1 MIRPWAPLL
10 AAVTL
15 VVLLAVPASAS
26 ATLHDD
32 FADSAADVSFTGKE
46 WGEVFP
52 ANLSSASKETGEPN
66 HAGFAGGHSVWT
78 SWQIF
83 DDVTVQAKACGAKGA
98 DLLIAVYTGN
108 AVNALTELASDSE
121 ENEAGCVTA
130 DFEAEAEGVYRI
142 AVDAKS
148 GPGSTAMSFR
158 IAQYAPNDDFAD
170 AVVLTELPTSEKV
183 DTRLATSEA
192 GEPESAGSGNS
203 VWYRW
208 TPSENGV
215 ATVYNC
221 DFWPSADYTV
231 FTGGALGE
239 LTQVATGEGG
249 GSTCANNEG
258 AEFEAEEGI
267 TYSVRV
273 EGFPGK
279 GYELE
284 TGFGWTPEAPAGEE
298 EPSLL
303 TPEPGSTQSTSAAL
317 ALAPASVQAPSK
329 PQRKKPKCAKA
340 KKGKKKAK
348 ASKRRRACKPSF

>member
-1 MIRPWAPLL
+1 MGILL
-10 AAVTL
+10 VLAL
-15 VVLLAVPASAS
+15 VACATVPASAS
-26 ATLHDD
+26 ATLHDN
-32 FADSAADVSFTGKE
+32 FADSAADVSFTSKE

-52 ANLSSASKETGEPN
+52 ANLSPAGKETGEPN

-83 DDVTVQAKACGAKGA
+83 DNVTVQAKACGAKGA

-148 GPGSTAMSFR
+148 SPGTSPMSFR
-158 IAQYAPNDDFAD
+158 IAQYAANDDFSN
-170 AVVLTELPTSEKV
+170 AVVLTELPTTEEV

-192 GEPESAGSGNS
+192 EEPAGAGSGNS
-203 VWYRW
+203 VWYQW

-215 ATVYNC
+215 AQVYNC

-231 FTGGALGE
+231 YTGSALGE

-249 GSTCANNEG
+249 SNTCANNEE
-258 AEFEAEEGI
+258 AEFEAEEGT

-284 TGFGWTPEAPAGEE
+284 TGFGWTPEAPALKET
-298 EPSLL
+298 PSLL
-303 TPEPGSTQSTSAAL
+303 TPEPGSTQSSSASPAL
-317 ALAPASVQAPSK
+317 AAASTQAAPQP
-329 PQRKKPKCAKA
+329 RRKPKCGKH
-340 KKGKKKAK
+340 KKGKKKAAK
-348 ASKRRRACKPSF
+348 AAKRRRACKR

>member
-1 MIRPWAPLL
+1 MIRRFAPLL
-10 AAVTL
+10 AAAL
-15 VVLLAVPASAS
+15 VVLLAIPASAS
-26 ATLHDD
+26 ATLHND
-32 FADSAADVSFTGKE
+32 FAESAADVSFTGKE

-52 ANLSSASKETGEPN
+52 ANLSSASKESGEPN

-83 DDVTVQAKACGAKGA
+83 DEATVQVKACGAKGA

-108 AVNALTELASDSE
+108 AVNALTELASDNE
-121 ENEAGCVTA
+121 ENAAGCVTA

-148 GPGSTAMSFR
+148 SPGTSPVTFR
-158 IAQYAPNDDFAD
+158 IAKYAANDDFAN
-170 AVVLTELPTSEKV
+170 AVVLTELPTTEKV

-192 GEPESAGSGNS
+192 GEPAAAGSGNS

-221 DFWPSADYTV
+221 DFWPSADYV
-231 FTGGALGE
+231 VYTGGALEE
-239 LTQVATGEGG
+239 LSQVATGEGG
-249 GSTCANNEG
+249 GNTCASGEA
-258 AEFEAEEGI
+258 AEFEAEEGT
-267 TYSVRV
+267 TYSIRV

-279 GYELE
+279 GYELQ
-284 TGFGWTPEAPAGEE
+284 TGFGWTPEAPARKEA
-298 EPSLL
+298 PSLL
-303 TPEPGSTQSTSAAL
+303 TPESGSTQLTSSAQASTVVAAK
-317 ALAPASVQAPSK
+317 SH
-329 PQRKKPKCAKA
+329 RKKPKCGKA

-348 ASKRRRACKPSF
+348 ASKRRRACKR